1 MKTSPLTL
9 NRSPRVARQTR
20 DELKEMEAPA
30 PAPEARAP
38 ASADSTK
45 TFTEVGAKVTTV
57 ATGTDASAVA
67 PVEPADP
74 ADFPAYHPRADDAY
88 TSYNSVN
95 RLLKRG
101 DVALVRGEFLLDH
114 DSPIPA
120 RQNMPKGHFL
130 RRGSTFGGPL
140 ELKLH
145 KVASCEVG
153 MMTVIAISYT
163 WNQTWIDGEC
173 LEAHP
178 DPAMYYLG
186 IVRKVL
192 RFMLKTNEYS
202 GKQAYL
208 FWDWMSRFQD
218 YGGSLIDKAV
228 ITEVMT
234 SMVARC
240 MDTMDLWYGS
250 ALMMI
255 WMLTQGPP
263 GSRDYF
269 SRGWCVVAC
278 APCRFAL
285 VSNAPLVSRSR

>member
-1 MKTSPLTL
+1 MSEP
-9 NRSPRVARQTR
+9 PA
-20 DELKEMEAPA
+20 ELG
-30 PAPEARAP
+30 
-38 ASADSTK
+38 ASSTK
-45 TFTEVGAKVTTV
+45 TFTEAGAKVTTV

-74 ADFPAYHPRADDAY
+74 EDFPAFHPRAPDAY
-88 TSYNSVN
+88 ISFNSVN
-95 RLLKRG
+95 RLLARG
-101 DVALVRGEFLLDH
+101 DVALVRSEFFLDR

-120 RQNMPKGHFL
+120 RQNL
-130 RRGSTFGGPL
+130 DSTFVFGGPL
-140 ELKLH
+140 ELKLQEFGG
-145 KVASCEVG
+145 CDIG
-153 MMTVIAISYT
+153 MMTVVAISYT
-163 WNQTWIDGEC
+163 WNQTWLDGVR
-173 LEAHP
+173 LEDHP
-178 DPAMYYLG
+178 DPSMYYLE

-192 RFMLKTNEYS
+192 RYMLTTAEYK
-202 GKQAYL
+202 GKQAFL

-218 YGGSLIDKAV
+218 YAGSLIDKAA

-269 SRGWCVVAC
+269 SRGWCVARVAS
-278 APCRFAL
+278 
-285 VSNAPLVSRSR
+285 V